1 MKQFLVIDL
10 DYNEV
15 RGVFATPQES
25 EKYVDTIDER
35 KFRSAGYIITP
46 VVIEDGK
53 IVPQEPKDLGDDD
66 AEVSPGFLKRFG
78 LADKEEK
85 DDLDSLFNDDPE
97 NPLYHKEATTDDDI
111 DELFK

>member
-15 RGVFATPQES
+15 RGIFATPQEA
-25 EKYVDTIDER
+25 EKYVDTFDGR
-35 KFRSAGYIITP
+35 GYRSNGFLITP

-53 IVPQEPKDLGDDD
+53 IIPQEPKDIGEDD
-66 AEVSPGFLKRFG
+66 AEVSASFLKRFG
-78 LADKEEK
+78 LADEEEK

-97 NPLYHKEATTDDDI
+97 NPLYTKEATTDDDI